1 MLQNLGT
8 PCQWPSQAGRGKIGA
23 TMATP
28 TTALPTRHRRRGAI
42 AGFIVALGVFAAL
55 LPSNAAAATVFRR
68 DVYFSSGYERQVDN
82 RTCTAASTAM
92 MLNFVAGRDLGL
104 NQLDVLRY
112 AQARD
117 ALNDATQ
124 RGSDPLGWSR
134 ALTYYAPRTGSA
146 FTYNWEAYATEA
158 AALKRAAAQLAL
170 TGRPAG
176 ILTMNGRHA
185 VVMTGF
191 EAIGDPRRGPF
202 TLTNVW
208 ISDPIAAKHSRYTAA
223 GSPLDRYLELDAT
236 ATYDKLWYGKYI
248 VIVPQGGTVTPPLG
262 SVVLRR

>member
-1 MLQNLGT
+1 M
-8 PCQWPSQAGRGKIGA
+8 A
-23 TMATP
+23 ATP
-28 TTALPTRHRRRGAI
+28 STVPTHRRSRATI
-42 AGFIVALGVFAAL
+42 AGLIVVLGVLAAL
-55 LPSNAAAATVFRR
+55 LPSSAAAATVYRR
-68 DVYFSSGYERQVDN
+68 DVYFLSGYERQVDN

-92 MLNFVAGRDLGL
+92 MLNFVAGRDLWL
-104 NQLDVLRY
+104 NQLEVLRY

-158 AALKRAAAQLAL
+158 AALRRAATQLAV

-176 ILTMNGRHA
+176 ILTLNGRHA

-191 EAIGDPRRGPF
+191 ESIGDPRRGPF
-202 TLTNVW
+202 TLTYVW
-208 ISDPIAAKHSRYTAA
+208 ISDPIDSKHTRYTAA

-248 VIVPQGGTVTPPLG
+248 VIVPQGGTVTPIG
-262 SVVLRR
+262 TVVVSR

>member
-1 MLQNLGT
+1 
-8 PCQWPSQAGRGKIGA
+8 
-23 TMATP
+23 
-28 TTALPTRHRRRGAI
+28 
-42 AGFIVALGVFAAL
+42 
-55 LPSNAAAATVFRR
+55 
-68 DVYFSSGYERQVDN
+68 
-82 RTCTAASTAM
+82 AASTAM

-134 ALTYYAPRTGSA
+134 ALTYYAPRTGST

-158 AALKRAAAQLAL
+158 AALRRAAVQLAV

-176 ILTMNGRHA
+176 ILTLNGRHA
-185 VVMTGF
+185 VVITGF
-191 EAIGDPRRGPF
+191 EAVGDPRLGPF
-202 TLTNVW
+202 TLTYVW
-208 ISDPIAAKHSRYTAA
+208 ISDPIASKHTRYTAA
-223 GSPLDRYLELDAT
+223 GSPLDKYLELDAT

-248 VIVPQGGTVTPPLG
+248 VIVPQGGAPTPPRG
-262 SVVLRR
+262 SVVVSR